1 MAVSAIVE
9 VITSA
14 KVTVLTTSALTH
26 LIAEVIRD
34 CQTDGAAVP
43 TVLAV
48 LPEALSPCGI
58 LSRATI
64 Q

>member
-1 MAVSAIVE
+1 MAVSAIVK

-14 KVTVLTTSALTH
+14 KFTVLTTSALTH

-43 TVLAV
+43 AVLAI
-48 LPEALSPCGI
+48 LPEPVSPSGI

>member
-14 KVTVLTTSALTH
+14 KFTVLMTSALTH
-26 LIAEVIRD
+26 LIAEVICD
-34 CQTDGAAVP
+34 GQTNGAAVP
-43 TVLAV
+43 AVLAI
-48 LPEALSPCGI
+48 LPEPVSPCGI